1 MHVTYLSIDSI
12 DEGIGQSQI
21 LQLIKKIVKSGIK
34 VKLVSFEKKQVRQ
47 DLITELELIGIEWQY
62 FPFDDNFF
70 FGTFKRLRILVKCI
84 CNTDVVHARGDIPAL
99 AALLS
104 RKAPVLWDIRGMWSE
119 QRIIIES
126 NIIKK
131 IVFRMFILLRR
142 IMLNRVDS
150 ITTLSSVHDNY
161 LIDKYGRVPL
171 NRNVISTCVET
182 EKFEIIKNMPKKVN
196 ILISGTYNNYYDRES
211 TSTFINEFSKKIEN
225 TIIWARPQETS
236 EINIGD
242 LEYSIINATY
252 EQMPQIIAD
261 SSFGVA
267 ICKNTNGVASLG
279 VMPTKIAEFLACGR
293 PVVISENMGDYD
305 KLLSEYKAGV
315 VLRKG
320 NESEAVDEIIKL
332 ISDQK
337 TSANCRKLASDHFD
351 LNMGVKKYIS
361 LYTSLLNRR

>member
-12 DEGIGQSQI
+12 NEGIGQSQI

-34 VKLVSFEKKQVRQ
+34 VKLVSFEKKQIRQ
-47 DLITELELIGIEWQY
+47 DLVAELELIGIEWQY

-70 FGTFKRLRILVKCI
+70 FGTLKRIRILMKCI
-84 CNTDVVHARGDIPAL
+84 YNTDVVHARGDIPAL

-119 QRIIIES
+119 QRIVIES

-150 ITTLSSVHDNY
+150 ITTLSSVHDDY

-182 EKFEIIKNMPKKVN
+182 KKVN

-236 EINIGD
+236 EIKIGD

-305 KLLSEYKAGV
+305 KLLSQYKAGV

-332 ISDQK
+332 INDQK
-337 TSANCRKLASDHFD
+337 TPANCRKLASDHFD